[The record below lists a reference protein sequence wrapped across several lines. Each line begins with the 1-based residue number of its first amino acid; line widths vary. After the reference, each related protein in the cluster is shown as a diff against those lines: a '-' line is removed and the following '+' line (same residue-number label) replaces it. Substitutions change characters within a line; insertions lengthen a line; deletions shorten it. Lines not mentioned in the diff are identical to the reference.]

1 MHTEVSPFPEVGV
14 VGAGPAGRRLVDLL
28 AASGRRVVVLGR
40 GFTARDVARCGLVIA
55 AVPGAAEQSVL
66 DELDRLCCETTVLAT
81 TAVPAGVSPPRPD
94 RFLAVQFCGPAAR
107 TTVLEIN
114 TPAGA
119 PPALT
124 AVADAFAA
132 DLSRTGPRVR
142 SGTRCA
148 EAANAVVLAM
158 LRDAAGMVAEGY
170 VTAEDLDAAMRAGA
184 GMAVGP
190 MGLASEW
197 GLPPVAAA
205 DVVPR
210 ASGTPRTVRKIA
222 VAGTGTMAQGI
233 ARVFASAG
241 FDTLVVGRSA
251 DRLAGDGFAVS
262 TDYAALADRDLVV
275 EAVAEDLAVKR
286 EVMALIDLECRPGA
300 VLATTTSS
308 LPVVEIAL
316 ATSRPHDV
324 VGLHFFNPAPVM
336 ELVEVVRTGHTGAD
350 VLATALRV
358 CADLGKLPVVCGDRA
373 GFVVNRLL
381 FPCLNATLAS
391 LDGLDPGALDAA
403 VRAALGLPLGPLR
416 LLDVVGTDIA
426 LEIQRS
432 LWRAT
437 RGSAPASVLERLVA
451 DGVLGSKNGRTVRK
465 ALTGARA

>member
-1 MHTEVSPFPEVGV
+1 VGV
-14 VGAGPAGRRLVDLL
+14 VGSGPAGRRLADLL

-40 GFTARDVARCGLVIA
+40 DFTADQLAGCGLVIE
-55 AVPGAAEQSVL
+55 AVPEEAKQSVL
-66 DELDRLCCETTVLAT
+66 DALDRMCCETTVLAT
-81 TAVPAGVSPPRPD
+81 TAVPVRVSAPRPD
-94 RFLAVQFCGPAAR
+94 RFLAVQFCGPAAH
-107 TTVLEIN
+107 TGLLEIN
-114 TPAGA
+114 TPAGGH
-119 PPALT
+119 PALT

-132 DLSRTGPRVR
+132 DLSRAGLRVR
-142 SGTRCA
+142 SGTGCA
-148 EAANAVVLAM
+148 EAAGAVAFGM
-158 LRDAAGMVAEGY
+158 LRDAAAMVAEGY
-170 VTAEDLDAAMRAGA
+170 VTAEDLDVAMRAGA
-184 GMAVGP
+184 GMAIGP
-190 MGLASEW
+190 MRLMAGT
-197 GLPPVAAA
+197 GLPATGIVSPA
-205 DVVPR
+205 P
-210 ASGTPRTVRKIA
+210 GTPRSVRKVA
-222 VAGTGTMAQGI
+222 VVGTGTMARGI
-233 ARVFASAG
+233 AEVFVSAD

-251 DRLAGDGFAVS
+251 ERLAGGGFAVS
-262 TDYAALADRDLVV
+262 TDYATLADRDLVV

-358 CADLGKLPVVCGDRA
+358 CADLGKSPVVCGDRA
-373 GFVVNRLL
+373 GFIVNRLL
-381 FPCLNATLAS
+381 FPCLNTTLAL
-391 LDGLDPGALDAA
+391 LDGLNPGDLDTA

-416 LLDVVGTDIA
+416 LLDVVGTDVA

-432 LWRAT
+432 LWQAT
-437 RGSAPASVLERLVA
+437 GSAPAPVLERLVA

>member
-1 MHTEVSPFPEVGV
+1 MGV
-14 VGAGPAGRRLVDLL
+14 VGSGPAGRRLADLL

-40 GFTARDVARCGLVIA
+40 DFTADQLGGCGLVIE
-55 AVPGAAEQSVL
+55 AVPEQAKQSVL
-66 DELDRLCCETTVLAT
+66 DALDRLCCETTVLAT
-81 TAVPAGVSPPRPD
+81 TAVPVRVSPPRPD

-107 TTVLEIN
+107 TGLLEIN
-114 TPAGA
+114 APAGGH
-119 PPALT
+119 PALT

-132 DLSRTGPRVR
+132 DLSRAGLKVR
-142 SGTRCA
+142 SGTGCA
-148 EAANAVVLAM
+148 EAANAVAVAM
-158 LRDAAGMVAEGY
+158 LRDAAAMVADGY

-190 MGLASEW
+190 MRLMAEMGLGPGSAGSR
-197 GLPPVAAA
+197 GS
-205 DVVPR
+205 VPL
-210 ASGTPRTVRKIA
+210 GTPHPVRKVA
-222 VAGTGTMAQGI
+222 VVGTGTMARGI
-233 ARVFASAG
+233 AEVFVSAG

-251 DRLAGDGFAVS
+251 ERLAGDAFAVS
-262 TDYAALADRDLVV
+262 TDYTTLADRDLVV
-275 EAVAEDLAVKR
+275 EAVVEDLAVKR

-336 ELVEVVRTGHTGAD
+336 ELVEVVRTSHTGAD

-358 CADLGKLPVVCGDRA
+358 CADLGKSPVVCGDRA
-373 GFVVNRLL
+373 GFIVNRLL
-381 FPCLNATLAS
+381 FPCLNATLAL
-391 LDGLDPGALDAA
+391 LDGLNPGDLDTA

-416 LLDVVGTDIA
+416 LLDVVGTDVA

-432 LWRAT
+432 LRQAT
-437 RGSAPASVLERLVA
+437 GDAPAPMLERLVA

-465 ALTGARA
+465 ALAGARA